1 MAKEWAKP
9 FYNSKQWKQ
18 CRKSYIAHRI
28 SIDGGMC
35 EHCHREL
42 GYIDHITELQD
53 LGRMPRSLLMGA
65 TGQSKRPVHN
75 SQVSDYTVGYT

>member
-53 LGRMPRSLLMGA
+53 LGRMQEKKHNKQNVNLFLL
-65 TGQSKRPVHN
+65 TSNNLVP
-75 SQVSDYTVGYT
+75 T